1 MRLFI
6 LTAAGSCIADIGKRL
21 FDFDIF
27 YFLIDDNFSEE
38 DIFIK
43 LILNPHLHERVSE
56 HRKQKYFGEV
66 SVWPAEYRNR
76 PPIVPL
82 IFNFKKFGQ
91 F

>member
-6 LTAAGSCIADIGKRL
+6 LSAAGSCSAEGKRL

-56 HRKQKYFGEV
+56 HRYQKYFGKV

-76 PPIVPL
+76 PPIVPPY
-82 IFNFKKFGQ
+82 F
-91 F
+91 